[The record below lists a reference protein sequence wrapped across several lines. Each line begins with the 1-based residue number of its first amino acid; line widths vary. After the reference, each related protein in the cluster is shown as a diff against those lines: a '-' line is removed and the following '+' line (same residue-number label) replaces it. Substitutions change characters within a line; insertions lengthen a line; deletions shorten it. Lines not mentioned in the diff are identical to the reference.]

1 MRHEGEVRVAW
12 TRAELLAIREALEVT
27 PNFEGRL
34 DAREVVRLA
43 LRAPRLRDVTWERG
57 LAERVANRIV
67 PIDQPTALAR
77 AKLLLAVRGP
87 RKRQGFQ
94 PVKPHLVAVPG
105 SSAVSAAA

>member
-1 MRHEGEVRVAW
+1 MRVAW

-34 DAREVVRLA
+34 EAREVLRLA

-77 AKLLLAVRGP
+77 AKLLMAVRGQKLP
-87 RKRQGFQ
+87 SFQ
-94 PVKPHLVAVPG
+94 KPPPPVYPVADCV
-105 SSAVSAAA
+105 

>member
-1 MRHEGEVRVAW
+1 MRHEGEVRVGW
-12 TRAELLAIREALEVT
+12 TRAELTAIREALEVT

-43 LRAPRLRDVTWERG
+43 LRSPRMRDVTWERS

-77 AKLLLAVRGP
+77 AKLLLAVRGQ
-87 RKRQGFQ
+87 RKRHGYKPVRPVQQ
-94 PVKPHLVAVPG
+94 P
-105 SSAVSAAA
+105 AVSSTVPAAA